1 MVPPVSEPTKSYWI
15 EEANSPLRNF
25 RSSDELPNETDTVVV
40 GSGYAGATAAYWI
53 SKVSSSWYERLN
65 HYLTSRSTQSMRRS
79 NLTLRFWKREISAEL
94 LQVAMVSK
102 SCCML
107 DTVEQS
113 QVAN

>member
-40 GSGYAGATAAYWI
+40 GSATAAFWT
-53 SKVSSSWYERLN
+53 SKVSSPWYDRL
-65 HYLTSRSTQSMRRS
+65 HRYLTLRSIQTMRRS